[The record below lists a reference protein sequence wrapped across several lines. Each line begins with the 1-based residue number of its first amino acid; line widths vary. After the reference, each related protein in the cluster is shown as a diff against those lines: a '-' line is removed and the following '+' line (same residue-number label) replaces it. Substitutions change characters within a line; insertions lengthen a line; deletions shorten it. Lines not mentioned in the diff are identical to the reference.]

1 MNTHAYSLR
10 HPAGAAVALAAAAG
24 FVLAGCSSPSS
35 GSGSGSSNSSGSSGT
50 SSAATSSKSASTNS
64 GGSTSVISSNSV
76 PFPIAVG
83 NTWRYKDTNLAS
95 GGTTVDKIAAVTP
108 VSGGQQV
115 TMDGTISTGAGSL
128 TTHSTGY
135 FIFHSDGSITYPFNQ
150 FNTNSSTTKVALLS
164 GDIMFPS
171 ASALASGQVSHGTL
185 KIQFTSNGVTQDV
198 TAHITVKGGGT
209 QTVTV
214 PSGTYSASVVDMTMS
229 ETIEGITVGTEVMTW
244 FANNVGPVKSEVIID
259 EAGTGHV
266 EGVNELTSFSKG

>member
-1 MNTHAYSLR
+1 MTTHANSLR
-10 HPAGAAVALAAAAG
+10 HSAGAAVALSAAAG
-24 FVLAGCSSPSS
+24 LALAGCSSPS
-35 GSGSGSSNSSGSSGT
+35 SGSGSSNSSGSSGT
-50 SSAATSSKSASTNS
+50 SSAAASSKSASTNS
-64 GGSTSVISSNSV
+64 GGSTSVVSSNSV

-83 NTWRYKDTNLAS
+83 NTWTYKDTNLAS

-115 TMDGTISTGAGSL
+115 TMDGTISTGGPL

-150 FNTNSSTTKVALLS
+150 FNTSSSTTKVALLS
-164 GDIMFPS
+164 GNIMFPS
-171 ASALASGQVSHGTL
+171 ASALASGQVSHSTL

-209 QTVTV
+209 HTVTV
-214 PSGTYSASVVDMTMS
+214 PTGTYSASVVDMTMS

-259 EAGTGHV
+259 EAGTNHV

>member
-1 MNTHAYSLR
+1 MTTHAYSLR
-10 HPAGAAVALAAAAG
+10 HSAGAAVVLSAAAG
-24 FVLAGCSSPSS
+24 LVLAGCSSPSS
-35 GSGSGSSNSSGSSGT
+35 GSGPSNSSGSSGS
-50 SSAATSSKSASTNS
+50 SSAAASSKSANTNS

-83 NTWRYKDTNLAS
+83 NTWTYKDTNLAS

-115 TMDGTISTGAGSL
+115 TMDGTISTGGPL

-150 FNTNSSTTKVALLS
+150 FNTSSSTTKVALLS
-164 GDIMFPS
+164 GNIMFPS

-185 KIQFTSNGVTQDV
+185 KIQFTSNGVTHDV

-209 QTVTV
+209 HTVTV
-214 PSGTYSASVVDMTMS
+214 PAGTYSASVVDMTMS